1 MLQLKLMKQAQN
13 SLEGG
18 TRGSAESPPQ
28 GDKSGVKADC
38 GLEAAS
44 GNYARIELPGPP
56 RTR

>member
-28 GDKSGVKADC
+28 EDKTGVKADC
-38 GLEAAS
+38 GLDAS
-44 GNYARIELPGPP
+44 LSNYERIELPSPP
-56 RTR
+56 KTR